1 MKQIPYTKY
10 INKLIK
16 TINQSQTRNN
26 AVLKQHKNKLFR
38 IKEVL

>member
-26 AVLKQHKNKLFR
+26 AVLKHHKIILFS
-38 IKEVL
+38 INEVL